1 MSNNDY
7 ILEAIKGEPG
17 SLTSTAFNTGVIV
30 ERLRI
35 ISYLESKRCK
45 CIDGYPEEERKYY
58 KTSGNQTQQS
68 LQEEFNFLSD
78 HQYCDMLSY
87 KQTMDFIGGETN
99 EQSPNL

>member
-1 MSNNDY
+1 MSNNNH
-7 ILEAIKGEPG
+7 ILEAVKGEPG

-45 CIDGYPEEERKYY
+45 CIDGYPEKERKYY
-58 KTSGNQTQQS
+58 KTSGNQTRES
-68 LQEEFNFLSD
+68 LTDEYQFYSN

-87 KQTMDFIGGETN
+87 KRIMEFIGGET
-99 EQSPNL
+99 E